1 MPPSALIWKRR
12 LPPAITWRL
21 VRIRPLAAITKPL
34 PTLRSFLSITTDG
47 SELVAIVST
56 LRGPPLTL
64 CAARAI
70 AGFCQV
76 WMALLYS
83 CCSEAMVP
91 LPIGTTEPPVEPRIS
106 LRLSEAPVPAANR
119 SSMKACGM
127 ANSPLDP

>member
-1 MPPSALIWKRR
+1 M
-12 LPPAITWRL
+12 
-21 VRIRPLAAITKPL
+21 AAITKPL

-91 LPIGTTEPPVEPRIS
+91 LPIGTTEPPV
-106 LRLSEAPVPAANR
+106 APPVCTRSMGLPAPKMWSMAHR
-119 SSMKACGM
+119 SASATPMKAVG
-127 ANSPLDP
+127 ASE